1 MSTRFNALNRRA
13 ALVLAGGLFAASGLL
28 ASRCPAS
35 AQPASQPVRIG
46 IVGAGNIGSTIGGLW
61 AKAGHEVMLSSRHPE
76 ELKGLVEGL
85 GPKAKAGSPAEAIA
99 FGDVVLIAVP
109 YKAYPQL
116 AQDHAAALKGKVVID
131 AGNATQARDGE
142 VYGEVQANGIA
153 AVSAKYLNG
162 AKIVRAFNAANYK
175 IFAKNAHRQGGRMAI
190 PIAGDDPAALA
201 IASQLVKDAGFDPVE
216 VGPLAKADS
225 FAMGSP
231 GFGLDL
237 NAEESRARFGVA
249 R

>member
-1 MSTRFNALNRRA
+1 MSTRSDSLNRRA
-13 ALVLAGGLFAASGLL
+13 ALVLGGCLVAASGLL
-28 ASRCPAS
+28 ASRIPAS
-35 AQPASQPVRIG
+35 AQPASQPARIG
-46 IVGAGNIGSTIGGLW
+46 IIGAGNIGSTIGGLW

-85 GPKAKAGSPAEAIA
+85 GLKAKAGSPAEAIA

-131 AGNATQARDGE
+131 AGNATQTRDGD

-162 AKIVRAFNAANYK
+162 AKVVRAFNAANYK
-175 IFAKNAHRQGGRMAI
+175 VFAKNAHREGGRMAI
-190 PIAGDDPAALA
+190 PIAGNDPAALA
-201 IASQLVKDAGFDPVE
+201 IAAQLVKDAGFDPVE
-216 VGPLAKADS
+216 VGPLSKADS

-237 NAEESRARFGVA
+237 NAEESRTRFGLA

>member
-1 MSTRFNALNRRA
+1 MSTRSDPVTRRA
-13 ALVLAGGLFAASGLL
+13 ALVLGSGLL
-28 ASRCPAS
+28 LASGVFASDLPAS
-35 AQPASQPVRIG
+35 AQTAPQPMRIG
-46 IVGAGNIGSTIGGLW
+46 IIGAGNIGSTIGGLW

-85 GPKAKAGSPAEAIA
+85 GPKAKAGTPAEAIA
-99 FGDVVLIAVP
+99 FGDVVLVAVP

-116 AQDHAAALKGKVVID
+116 ARDYAGALQGKVVID

-142 VYGEVQANGIA
+142 VYDEVRADGIA

-162 AKIVRAFNAANYK
+162 ARIVRAFNAANYK
-175 IFAKNAHRQGGRMAI
+175 IFARNAGRGGERMAI
-190 PIAGDDPAALA
+190 PMAGDDPQALA
-201 IASQLVKDAGFDPVE
+201 TAAQLVRDSGFDPVV
-216 VGPLAKADS
+216 VGPLAKADT

-237 NAEESRARFGVA
+237 DAEDLRARLGVA

>member
-1 MSTRFNALNRRA
+1 MRSDPLSRRA
-13 ALVLAGGLFAASGLL
+13 ALALGAALAL
-28 ASRCPAS
+28 ASALPAS
-35 AQPASQPVRIG
+35 AQTAPMRIG
-46 IVGAGNIGSTIGGLW
+46 IIGAGNIGGTIGGLW
-61 AKAGHEVMLSSRHPE
+61 VKAGHEVMLSSRHPE

-85 GPKAKAGSPAEAIA
+85 GSKARAGTPAEAIA
-99 FGDVVLIAVP
+99 FGEVVLVAVP

-116 AQDHAAALKGKVVID
+116 AQDYAGAWKGKVVID

-142 VYGEVQANGIA
+142 VYAEVQAGGIA
-153 AVSAKYLNG
+153 AVSAKYLSG
-162 AKIVRAFNAANYK
+162 ARVVRAFNAANYK
-175 IFAKNAHRQGGRMAI
+175 VFAKNAHREGGRMAV
-190 PIAGDDPAALA
+190 PIAGDDAQALA
-201 IASQLVKDAGFDPVE
+201 VAGRLVSDAGFDPVV

-237 NAEESRARFGVA
+237 TAPELSARLGVT

>member
-1 MSTRFNALNRRA
+1 MSTRSDSLDRRTVLA
-13 ALVLAGGLFAASGLL
+13 LAGGLLVASGLL
-28 ASRCPAS
+28 ASPRPAS
-35 AQPASQPVRIG
+35 AQPAPQPVRIG
-46 IVGAGNIGSTIGGLW
+46 IIGAGNIGGTIGGLW

-76 ELKGLVEGL
+76 DLKSLVEGL
-85 GPKAKAGSPAEAIA
+85 GPKARAGSPAEAIA
-99 FGDVVLIAVP
+99 FGDVILIAVP

-116 AQDHAAALKGKVVID
+116 AQDHGAALKGKVVID

-142 VYGEVQANGIA
+142 VYGEVRTNGIA

-162 AKIVRAFNAANYK
+162 AKVIRAFNAANYK
-175 IFAKNAHRQGGRMAI
+175 VFAKNAHRNGGRMAI
-190 PIAGDDPAALA
+190 PIAGDDAGALA
-201 IASQLVKDAGFDPVE
+201 VVARLVTDAGFDPVE
-216 VGPLAKADS
+216 VGLLARADS

-237 NAEESRARFGVA
+237 TAQESRARLGVA

>member
-1 MSTRFNALNRRA
+1 MHSETMSRRAILALAASA
-13 ALVLAGGLFAASGLL
+13 ALVSAV
-28 ASRCPAS
+28 PAW
-35 AQPASQPVRIG
+35 AQTAPQPARIG
-46 IVGAGNIGSTIGGLW
+46 VIGAGNIGSTIGGLW

-76 ELKGLVEGL
+76 TLKGLVEGL
-85 GPKAKAGSPAEAIA
+85 GPKARAGTPAEAIA
-99 FGDVVLIAVP
+99 FGDVILIAVP

-116 AQDHAAALKGKVVID
+116 AQDYGAALKGKIVID

-142 VYGEVQANGIA
+142 VYGEVQASGIA
-153 AVSAKYLNG
+153 AVSAKYLAG
-162 AKIVRAFNAANYK
+162 ARIVRGFNAANYK
-175 IFAKNAHRQGGRMAI
+175 LFAKNAAQREGGRMAI
-190 PIAGDDPAALA
+190 PIAGDDPRALA
-201 IASQLVKDAGFDPVE
+201 AVSKLVSDAGFDPVV

-237 NAEESRARFGVA
+237 TAPELATRLGVA

>member
-1 MSTRFNALNRRA
+1 MRSDPLSRRA
-13 ALVLAGGLFAASGLL
+13 ALALGAALAL
-28 ASRCPAS
+28 ASALPAS
-35 AQPASQPVRIG
+35 AQTAPMRIG
-46 IVGAGNIGSTIGGLW
+46 VIGAGNIGGTIGGLW
-61 AKAGHEVMLSSRHPE
+61 ARAGHEVMLSSRHPE

-85 GPKAKAGSPAEAIA
+85 GPKARAGTPAEAIA
-99 FGDVVLIAVP
+99 FGDVVLVAVP

-116 AQDHAAALKGKVVID
+116 AQDYAGAWKGKVVID

-142 VYGEVQANGIA
+142 VYAEVQIGGIA
-153 AVSAKYLNG
+153 AVSAKYLSG
-162 AKIVRAFNAANYK
+162 ARVVRAFNAANYK
-175 IFAKNAHRQGGRMAI
+175 VFAKNAHREGGRMAI
-190 PIAGDDPAALA
+190 PIAGDDAQALA
-201 IASQLVKDAGFDPVE
+201 TAGRLVSDAGFDPVV

-237 NAEESRARFGVA
+237 TAPELSARLGVA

>member
-1 MSTRFNALNRRA
+1 MRSNPVSRRA
-13 ALVLAGGLFAASGLL
+13 ALALAAASLL
-28 ASRCPAS
+28 ASGPAW
-35 AQPASQPVRIG
+35 AQTAAPPARIG
-46 IVGAGNIGSTIGGLW
+46 VIGAGNIGGTIGGLW
-61 AKAGHEVMLSSRHPE
+61 AKAGHEVMFASRHPE

-85 GPKAKAGSPAEAIA
+85 GPKARAGTPGEAIA

-116 AQDHAAALKGKVVID
+116 SADYGAALQGKTVID

-142 VYGEVQANGIA
+142 VYGEVKESGIA
-153 AVSAKYLNG
+153 AVSAKYLRG
-162 AKIVRAFNAANYK
+162 ARVVRAFNATNYK
-175 IFAKNAHRQGGRMAI
+175 IFAKNAHRDGARMAI
-190 PIAGDDPAALA
+190 PIAGDDAQALA
-201 IASQLVKDAGFDPVE
+201 TVSKLVTDAGFDPVV

-231 GFGLDL
+231 GFGLELTAPDL
-237 NAEESRARFGVA
+237 STRLGVA